1 MVVSSLLEI
10 SLGSMSSDCFG
21 VSAASLFRAKLNL
34 GVAGGPS
41 GMLDKGCDGSG
52 VDNEGAV
59 WDACGVSGCC
69 AGCCG
74 NGLSECWV
82 LGGVNTLTGGCI

>member
-21 VSAASLFRAKLNL
+21 ASAASLFRAKLNL

-69 AGCCG
+69 G

-82 LGGVNTLTGGCI
+82 LGGVNTSTGGWI